1 MELSKELIEL
11 KKAKQKLAYAKDL
24 FIEAIA
30 DICEI
35 RQGKTEI
42 ESDFGHIV
50 TVQKDQDAQDNIF
63 ILAFQA
69 SKLEKQD
76 FAFIDETI
84 RSIEKHLE
92 TQPASQQKT
101 SLRIVELDQKST

>member
-35 RQGKTEI
+35 RQGTEI

-50 TVQKDQDAQDNIF
+50 TVQKDQDAQDNIY
-63 ILAFQA
+63 ILAYQA
-69 SKLEKQD
+69 TKLEKQD

-84 RSIEKHLE
+84 SQLEKYFE
-92 TQPASQQKT
+92 AQPASQQKT